1 MPPAIT
7 DISSDKVGEVVQDFI
22 DFDDIKELEITKQ
35 SNGKFTVTPVK

>member
-35 SNGKFTVTPVK
+35 SNGTFTVTPVK